1 MPGTVTENPSW
12 SLLHWNNAGAAAWAG
27 RPSSR
32 HIASKIE
39 IRFIYSN
46 SSLLFF
52 KGGFWFSN
60 RTVSISSTTFFM
72 QRFGLLLYR
81 RTRYAISYAAFQKL
95 KFLGRLPVTIFNLN
109 GGTAQSGRSH
119 CSISPVELILQS
131 GVRNC
136 SFFVSAQKQYNI
148 IQMMKKRTKR
158 SVPSPPR

>member
-1 MPGTVTENPSW
+1 MY
-12 SLLHWNNAGAAAWAG
+12 LD
-27 RPSSR
+27 
-32 HIASKIE
+32 
-39 IRFIYSN
+39 
-46 SSLLFF
+46 
-52 KGGFWFSN
+52 
-60 RTVSISSTTFFM
+60 TFV
-72 QRFGLLLYR
+72 L
-81 RTRYAISYAAFQKL
+81 S
-95 KFLGRLPVTIFNLN
+95 IFNLN